1 MPGDAWSTIGAK
13 EELAQQQP
21 NMATAESNHGKQHR
35 LFLKMRKFTLML
47 ISALFAFAPVV
58 KAQSNVGE
66 LRLKVTDPSGSAV
79 KSSIELACEANQFRQ
94 TYTTDSSGTATA
106 RRLAFGL
113 YQIDIQQPGFAA
125 FHDVVEIRS
134 AIPEE
139 FRISLS
145 LASVNTSVTVK
156 DTETLVD
163 PHRTGSV
170 DRIGAETLE
179 NRPTALPGRSV
190 IDLVNAQP
198 GWLYEGNAVLHPR
211 GSEYHTQF
219 VVDGVPLT
227 DNRSP
232 SFGTEIEAD
241 DVESL
246 SIYTANIPAEYGRKL
261 GGVIELVTAKDP
273 RLGFHGKA
281 ALAGGSFA
289 TSSAYLLGQYARRKD
304 ALSFS
309 AEGAVTDRFLNPP
322 VIQNYTN
329 HATTGDFS
337 ARYECDFS
345 ESDRL
350 GLVVRHGLSRFEVPN
365 EQLQQAAGQREDRA
379 NLDSMGILSYQ
390 HIFTPNVLGDLRLM
404 VRDDSDTLTSNPFS
418 TPIIA
423 FQDRG
428 FREEYFKGTI
438 SAHHGRHEWKAGV
451 EADFTSIHERFSD
464 VITDPTQF
472 GPGTP
477 GSFAFAGDGRDL
489 EQSGFVQD
497 LIRLG
502 NWTASVGLRWDHYQL
517 LVNQNAVSPRLG
529 IARYVPAA
537 DLVLHASY
545 DRVFQTPA
553 FENILLSS
561 SPDVI
566 ALNPNVLRLPVKP
579 SLGNYYETGLT
590 KGFAGRVKLDAKYF
604 RRNAGNFADDDQL
617 LNTGVSFPIA
627 FRKSS
632 IYGAEGKIE
641 FPHLGNMSGFI
652 SYSYMVG
659 STYLPVTGGLFLG
672 DDAANALIRTTGR
685 FWDTQDQRNTART
698 RFRYVFTPRLWG
710 ALGAEY
716 GSGLPVAFQGTIDQ
730 ATAQYGVQIVDRV
743 NFARNRVKPSF
754 SLDGSLGTEIW
765 KHDALTVRVQAD
777 ATNLTN
783 RLNVIDFAGLFS
795 GNAVAPPR
803 SFAVRLETS
812 F

>member
-1 MPGDAWSTIGAK
+1 MRRILALLIIG
-13 EELAQQQP
+13 LP
-21 NMATAESNHGKQHR
+21 MS
-35 LFLKMRKFTLML
+35 F
-47 ISALFAFAPVV
+47 AL
-58 KAQSNVGE
+58 KAQSNSGE

-79 KSSIELACEANQFRQ
+79 RSSIELVCEANQFRQ
-94 TYTTDSSGTATA
+94 TYETDSSGAATA
-106 RRLAFGL
+106 KRLAFGV
-113 YQIDIQQPGFAA
+113 YVIGVEQPGFAPY
-125 FHDVVEIRS
+125 HNLVEIRS
-134 AIPEE
+134 AVPEE

-170 DRIGAETLE
+170 NRVGSETLE

-190 IDLVNAQP
+190 VDLVNSQP

-241 DVESL
+241 DVQSL

-261 GGVIELVTAKDP
+261 GGVIEVVTAKDP

-281 ALAGGSFA
+281 VVTGGSFA
-289 TSSAYLLGQYARRKD
+289 TENAYVLGEYAGQKD
-304 ALSFS
+304 AVSFS
-309 AEGAVTDRFLNPP
+309 VNGARTDRFLNPP
-322 VIQNYTN
+322 VVQNYSN
-329 HATTGDFS
+329 QATTGDFS
-337 ARYECDFS
+337 ARYERDFS

-350 GLVVRHGLSRFEVPN
+350 GLTVRHGLSRFEVPN
-365 EQLQQAAGQREDRA
+365 EQLQQAAGQRQDRA
-379 NLDSMGILSYQ
+379 NLETMGILSYQ
-390 HIFTPNVLGDLRLM
+390 HIFSPNALGDLRLM
-404 VRDDSDTLTSNPFS
+404 VRDDSDTLASNPLS

-423 FQDRG
+423 FQNRG
-428 FREEYFKGTI
+428 FREEYFKGSV

-451 EADFTSIHERFSD
+451 EADFTSIHESFRD
-464 VITDPTQF
+464 VITDSSQF

-477 GSFAFAGDGRDL
+477 PSFRFTGNGRDL

-497 LIRLG
+497 FIRLG
-502 NWTASVGLRWDHYQL
+502 KWTASAGLRWDHYQL

-529 IARYVPAA
+529 LARYVPAL

-561 SPDVI
+561 SADVV
-566 ALNPNVLRLPVKP
+566 ALNPNVLRLPVEP
-579 SLGNYYETGLT
+579 SRGNYYEAGMT
-590 KGFAGRVKLDAKYF
+590 KGFAGRVKLDVNYF
-604 RRNAGNFADDDQL
+604 RRSADTFADDDQL

-641 FPHLGNMSGFI
+641 VPHLGNLSGFV

-672 DDAANALIRTTGR
+672 DEAANALSKTVGR
-685 FWDTQDQRNTART
+685 LWDTQDQRSTART
-698 RFRYVFTPRLWG
+698 RFRYAFTSRLW
-710 ALGAEY
+710 AATGAEY
-716 GSGLPVAFQGTIDQ
+716 GSGLPVAFDGTKALAI
-730 ATAQYGVQIVDRV
+730 AQYGPQIVDRV
-743 NFARNRVKPSF
+743 NFERNRVKPSF
-754 SLDGSLGTEIW
+754 SLDASMGTEVW
-765 KHDALTVRVQAD
+765 KHDALQIRVQAD
-777 ATNLTN
+777 AANLTN

-803 SFAVRLETS
+803 SFAVRVETS

>member
-1 MPGDAWSTIGAK
+1 MAK
-13 EELAQQQP
+13 NPVLLIFGLLAF
-21 NMATAESNHGKQHR
+21 ATAVR
-35 LFLKMRKFTLML
+35 
-47 ISALFAFAPVV
+47 
-58 KAQSNVGE
+58 AQSNIGE
-66 LRLKVTDPSGSAV
+66 LRLKVTDPSGSGV

-94 TYTTDSSGTATA
+94 TYVTDSLGTTTA
-106 RRLAFGL
+106 RRLAFGV
-113 YQIDIQQPGFAA
+113 YEIDVEQPGFAT
-125 FHDVVEIRS
+125 FHDVVEVRT
-134 AIPEE
+134 AIPGE
-139 FRISLS
+139 FRIQLS
-145 LASVNTSVTVK
+145 LASVSTSVTVK

-163 PHRTGSV
+163 PHRTGSP
-170 DRIGAETLE
+170 DRIGSETLE

-211 GSEYHTQF
+211 GSEYQTQF

-232 SFGTEIEAD
+232 SFGTDIEAD
-241 DVESL
+241 DVQSL

-289 TSSAYLLGQYARRKD
+289 TSSAYLLGQYARRMD
-304 ALSFS
+304 AFSFS
-309 AEGAVTDRFLNPP
+309 VDSALTDRFLNPP
-322 VIQNYTN
+322 VVQNYTN

-337 ARYECDFS
+337 ARYERDFTDR
-345 ESDRL
+345 DRL
-350 GLVVRHGLSRFEVPN
+350 GLVVRHGISRFEVPN
-365 EQLQQAAGQREDRA
+365 EQLQQAADQRQDRA
-379 NLDSMGILSYQ
+379 NLETMGIASYQ
-390 HIFTPNVLGDLRLM
+390 HIFSPNVLGDLRLM
-404 VRDDSDTLTSNPFS
+404 VRDDSDSLTSNPFS

-428 FREEYFKGTI
+428 FREEYFKGSV
-438 SAHHGRHEWKAGV
+438 SAHHGRHEWKVGV
-451 EADFTSIHERFSD
+451 EADFTSLHERFSD
-464 VITDPTQF
+464 LITNATQF

-477 GSFAFAGDGRDL
+477 SRFNFNGTGRDL
-489 EQSGFVQD
+489 EQSAFAQD

-517 LVNQNAVSPRLG
+517 LVNQNGVSPRLG
-529 IARYVPAA
+529 IARYLPAA

-561 SPDVI
+561 SPVVT
-566 ALNPNVLRLPVKP
+566 ALNPNVLRLPVEP
-579 SLGNYYETGLT
+579 SRGNYYEAGLT
-590 KGFAGRVKLDAKYF
+590 KGFAGRVKVDAKYF

-627 FRKSS
+627 FRKSA

-641 FPHLGNMSGFI
+641 FPHLGNLSGFL

-672 DDAANALIRTTGR
+672 DDAANALSRTAGR

-698 RFRYVFTPRLWG
+698 RFRYVFTPRLWA

-730 ATAQYGVQIVDRV
+730 ATAQYGAQIVERV

-754 SLDGSLGTEIW
+754 SLDGSLGAEVW
-765 KHDALTVRVQAD
+765 KRDSLTVRIQAD
-777 ATNLTN
+777 TANLTN

-803 SFAVRLETS
+803 SFALRLDAS

>member
-1 MPGDAWSTIGAK
+1 
-13 EELAQQQP
+13 
-21 NMATAESNHGKQHR
+21 
-35 LFLKMRKFTLML
+35 MRKHLVFFL
-47 ISALFAFAPVV
+47 IGLLVLSSAV

-66 LRLKVTDPSGSAV
+66 LRLKVTDPSGSGV
-79 KSSIELACEANQFRQ
+79 KSSIELISEANQFRR
-94 TYTTDSSGTATA
+94 TYDTDSSGSTTA
-106 RRLAFGL
+106 RRLAFGV
-113 YQIDIQQPGFAA
+113 YQIDVQQQGFAA
-125 FHDVVEIRS
+125 FHDVIEIRS
-134 AIPEE
+134 AVPEE

-145 LASVNTSVTVK
+145 LASVKTSVTVK

-163 PHRTGSV
+163 PHRTGSAN
-170 DRIGAETLE
+170 RIGSETLE

-190 IDLVNAQP
+190 VDLVNSQP

-211 GSEYHTQF
+211 GSEYDTQF

-241 DVESL
+241 DVQSL

-261 GGVIELVTAKDP
+261 GGVIEVVTARDP

-281 ALAGGSFA
+281 ALTGGSFA
-289 TSSAYLLGQYARRKD
+289 TGSAYLLGEYARRKD

-309 AEGAVTDRFLNPP
+309 ANGTRTDRFLNPP
-322 VIQNYTN
+322 VVQNYSN
-329 HATTGDFS
+329 QATTGDFS
-337 ARYECDFS
+337 VRYERDFS

-350 GLVVRHGLSRFEVPN
+350 GLAMRHGVSRFEVPN
-365 EQLQQAAGQREDRA
+365 EQLQQAAGQRQDRA
-379 NLDSMGILSYQ
+379 NLETMGILSYQ
-390 HIFTPNVLGDLRLM
+390 HIFTPNLLGDLRLM
-404 VRDDSDTLTSNPFS
+404 VRDDSNTLNSNPFS

-428 FREEYFKGTI
+428 FREEYFKGSI
-438 SAHHGRHEWKAGV
+438 SAHHGRHEWKAGI
-451 EADFTSIHERFSD
+451 EADFTTIRESFRE

-477 GSFAFAGDGRDL
+477 ATFAFTGHGRDL

-497 LIRLG
+497 LIRKG
-502 NWTASVGLRWDHYQL
+502 NWTASAGLRWDHYQL

-561 SPDVI
+561 SPSIV

-579 SLGNYYETGLT
+579 SHGNYYEAGFT
-590 KGFAGRVKLDAKYF
+590 KGFAGRVKLDGNYF
-604 RRNAGNFADDDQL
+604 RRYADNFSDDDQL

-632 IYGAEGKIE
+632 IYGAEAKVEI
-641 FPHLGNMSGFI
+641 PHLGNLSGFV
-652 SYSYMVG
+652 SYSYMVS

-672 DDAANALIRTTGR
+672 DDAANALSNAAGR
-685 FWDTQDQRNTART
+685 FWGTQDQRNTLRT
-698 RFRYVFTPRLWG
+698 RFRYLLTPRLW
-710 ALGAEY
+710 AAMGAEY
-716 GSGLPVAFQGTIDQ
+716 GSGLPVAFEGTEQQ
-730 ATAQYGVQIVDRV
+730 ATAQYGARIVERV

-754 SLDGSLGTEIW
+754 SLDASVGAEVW
-765 KHDALTVRVQAD
+765 KHDTVQVRMQAD
-777 ATNLTN
+777 IANLTN

-803 SFAVRLETS
+803 SFAVRLQTS

>member
-1 MPGDAWSTIGAK
+1 VILGLVVFA
-13 EELAQQQP
+13 L
-21 NMATAESNHGKQHR
+21 
-35 LFLKMRKFTLML
+35 
-47 ISALFAFAPVV
+47 SAR
-58 KAQSNVGE
+58 AQSNVGQ
-66 LRLKVTDPSGSAV
+66 LRLKVTDPSGAAV
-79 KSSIELACEANQFRQ
+79 KSSIELICEANQFRQ
-94 TYTTDSSGTATA
+94 TYLTDNSGVTTA
-106 RRLAFGL
+106 RHLAFGV
-113 YQIDIQQPGFAA
+113 YEIHVQEQGFAA
-125 FHDVVEIRS
+125 FRQSVEIRS
-134 AIPEE
+134 AVPEE

-163 PHRTGSV
+163 PHRTGSM
-170 DRIGAETLE
+170 DRIGAETIE

-190 IDLVNAQP
+190 IDLVNAEP

-211 GSEYHTQF
+211 GSEYQTQF

-232 SFGTEIEAD
+232 SFGTDIEAD
-241 DVESL
+241 DVQSV

-261 GGVIELVTAKDP
+261 GGVIEVVTAKDP
-273 RLGFHGKA
+273 QLGFHGRA
-281 ALAGGSFA
+281 VLTGGSFA
-289 TSSAYLLGQYARRKD
+289 TGSAYLLGQYARQKD
-304 ALSFS
+304 AISVTVD
-309 AEGAVTDRFLNPP
+309 GARTDRFLNPP
-322 VIQNYTN
+322 VVQNYLN

-337 ARYECDFS
+337 VRYDRDFS

-350 GLVVRHGLSRFEVPN
+350 GLVVRHGVSRFEVPN
-365 EQLQQAAGQREDRA
+365 EQLQQAAGQRQDRA
-379 NLDSMGILSYQ
+379 NLETMGILSYQ
-390 HIFTPNVLGDLRLM
+390 HIFTPNVLGDVRFM
-404 VRDDSDTLTSNPFS
+404 VRDDSDTLSSNPVS

-423 FQDRG
+423 FSDRG
-428 FREEYFKGTI
+428 FREEYFKGSV
-438 SAHHGRHEWKAGV
+438 SAHHGRHEWKTGL
-451 EADFTSIHERFSD
+451 EADFASIRENFRD
-464 VITDPTQF
+464 VITNAAQF

-477 GSFAFAGDGRDL
+477 GSFRFAGTGRDL
-489 EQSGFVQD
+489 EQSGFLQD
-497 LIRLG
+497 FIRLG
-502 NWTASVGLRWDHYQL
+502 KWTASVGLRWDHYQL

-561 SPDVI
+561 STAVLS
-566 ALNPNVLRLPVKP
+566 LNPNVLRLPVQP
-579 SLGNYYETGLT
+579 SRGNYYEAGLT
-590 KGFAGRVKLDAKYF
+590 KGFLGRAKLDVNYF

-632 IYGAEGKIE
+632 IYGAEAKLE
-641 FPHLGNMSGFI
+641 APRLGNLSGFV

-672 DDAANALIRTTGR
+672 DDAANALSKTAGR

-698 RFRYVFTPRLWG
+698 RFRYLLTSRLWA

-716 GSGLPVAFQGTIDQ
+716 GSGLPVAFQGTEAQ
-730 ATAQYGVQIVDRV
+730 ATAQYGPRIVERV

-754 SLDGSLGTEIW
+754 SLDASLGAEMW
-765 KHDALTVRVQAD
+765 KRDSVQVRLQAD
-777 ATNLTN
+777 AASLTN
-783 RLNVIDFAGLFS
+783 RLNVINFAGLFS

>member
-1 MPGDAWSTIGAK
+1 MR
-13 EELAQQQP
+13 
-21 NMATAESNHGKQHR
+21 R
-35 LFLKMRKFTLML
+35 LLVLL
-47 ISALFAFAPVV
+47 IFALLVLVPAL

-66 LRLKVTDPSGSAV
+66 LRLKVTDPSGSGV
-79 KSSIELACEANQFRQ
+79 KSSIELVCDANQFQQ
-94 TYTTDSSGTATA
+94 TYVTDGSGVTAA
-106 RRLAFGL
+106 KRLAFGV
-113 YQIDIQQPGFAA
+113 YQIDVKQPGFAA
-125 FHDVVEIRS
+125 FHEVVEIRS
-134 AIPEE
+134 AVPEE
-139 FRISLS
+139 FQISLS

-163 PHRTGSV
+163 PHRIGSIN
-170 DRIGAETLE
+170 RIGSEALET
-179 NRPTALPGRSV
+179 RPTALPGRSV
-190 IDLVNAQP
+190 VDLVNSQP

-211 GSEYHTQF
+211 GSEYDTQF
-219 VVDGVPLT
+219 VIDGVPLT

-241 DVESL
+241 DVQSL

-261 GGVIELVTAKDP
+261 GGVIEVVTAKDP

-281 ALAGGSFA
+281 VLAGGSFA
-289 TSSAYLLGQYARRKD
+289 TGDAYLLGQYARRKD
-304 ALSFS
+304 ALSFTVNGS
-309 AEGAVTDRFLNPP
+309 RTDRFLNPP
-322 VIQNYTN
+322 VVQNFSN

-337 ARYECDFS
+337 MRYERDFS

-365 EQLQQAAGQREDRA
+365 EQLQQAAGQRQDRA
-379 NLDSMGILSYQ
+379 NLETMGILSYQ

-428 FREEYFKGTI
+428 FREEYFKGSV

-451 EADFTSIHERFSD
+451 EADFTAIRETFRD
-464 VITDPTQF
+464 LITDAAQF
-472 GPGTP
+472 APGTP
-477 GSFAFAGDGRDL
+477 GSFRFADNGRDL

-497 LIRLG
+497 FIRLG
-502 NWTASVGLRWDHYQL
+502 KWTASAGLRWDHYQL

-529 IARYVPAA
+529 LARYVPAA

-561 SPDVI
+561 SAAVLS
-566 ALNPNVLRLPVKP
+566 LNPNVLRLPVEP
-579 SLGNYYETGLT
+579 SRGNYYEAGFT
-590 KGFAGRVKLDAKYF
+590 KGVAGRAKLDVNYF
-604 RRNAGNFADDDQL
+604 RRNVGNFADDDQL

-627 FRKSS
+627 FRKSA
-632 IYGAEGKIE
+632 IYGAEAKVEI
-641 FPHLGNMSGFI
+641 PHLGNLSGFV

-672 DDAANALIRTTGR
+672 DNAANALSKTAGR

-698 RFRYVFTPRLWG
+698 RFRYLFTPRLW
-710 ALGAEY
+710 AAIGAEY
-716 GSGLPVAFQGTIDQ
+716 GSGLPVAFEGTEAQ
-730 ATAQYGVQIVDRV
+730 ATAQYGPRIVERV

-754 SLDGSLGTEIW
+754 SLDASLGAEVW
-765 KHDALTVRVQAD
+765 KRDRVQVRLQAD
-777 ATNLTN
+777 GANLTN

>member
-1 MPGDAWSTIGAK
+1 MR
-13 EELAQQQP
+13 
-21 NMATAESNHGKQHR
+21 R
-35 LFLKMRKFTLML
+35 LPVFLIFSLPIL
-47 ISALFAFAPVV
+47 GFAAFAV

-66 LRLKVTDPSGSAV
+66 LRLKVTDPSGSGV
-79 KSSIELACEANQFRQ
+79 KSSIVLVCEANQFRQ
-94 TYTTDSSGTATA
+94 TYVTDNSGIATA
-106 RRLAFGL
+106 RRLPFGV
-113 YQIDIQQPGFAA
+113 YQIDVQQPGFAA
-125 FHDVVEIRS
+125 FHEGVEIRS
-134 AIPEE
+134 SVPEE

-170 DRIGAETLE
+170 YRIGSETLE
-179 NRPTALPGRSV
+179 TRPTALPGRSV
-190 IDLVNAQP
+190 VDLVNAQP

-241 DVESL
+241 DVQSL

-261 GGVIELVTAKDP
+261 GGVIEVVTAKDP

-281 ALAGGSFA
+281 VLAGGSFA
-289 TSSAYLLGQYARRKD
+289 TGSAYLLGQYARRKD
-304 ALSFS
+304 ALSFTVD
-309 AEGAVTDRFLNPP
+309 GARTDRFLNPP
-322 VIQNYTN
+322 VVQNYSN

-337 ARYECDFS
+337 MRYERDFS

-350 GLVVRHGLSRFEVPN
+350 ALVVRHGLSRFEVPN
-365 EQLQQAAGQREDRA
+365 EQLQQAAGQRQDRA
-379 NLDSMGILSYQ
+379 NMETMGILSYR

-404 VRDDSDTLTSNPFS
+404 VRDDSDTLASNPFS

-428 FREEYFKGTI
+428 FREEYFKGSV

-451 EADFTSIHERFSD
+451 EADFTSLHESFRD
-464 VITDPTQF
+464 VITDASQF

-477 GSFAFAGDGRDL
+477 GSFQFAGNGRDL

-497 LIRLG
+497 FIRLG
-502 NWTASVGLRWDHYQL
+502 KWTASAGLRWDHYQL

-529 IARYVPAA
+529 LARYVPAA

-561 SPDVI
+561 SPVVV
-566 ALNPNVLRLPVKP
+566 ALNPNVLRLPVQP
-579 SLGNYYETGLT
+579 SRGNYYEAGLT
-590 KGFAGRVKLDAKYF
+590 KGFAGRVKLDVNYF

-632 IYGAEGKIE
+632 IYGAEAKVEI
-641 FPHLGNMSGFI
+641 PHLGNLSGFV

-672 DDAANALIRTTGR
+672 DEAASALSQAGGR

-698 RFRYVFTPRLWG
+698 RFRYLLTPRLWAAIG
-710 ALGAEY
+710 GEY
-716 GSGLPVAFQGTIDQ
+716 GSGLPVAFQGSEQQ
-730 ATAQYGVQIVDRV
+730 ATAQYGAQIVERV
-743 NFARNRVKPSF
+743 NFLRNRVRPSF
-754 SLDGSLGTEIW
+754 SLDASVGAEVW
-765 KHDALTVRVQAD
+765 KHDTVQVRLQAD
-777 ATNLTN
+777 AANLNN

-803 SFAVRLETS
+803 SFSIRLETS

>member
-1 MPGDAWSTIGAK
+1 MRRTLALLIIG
-13 EELAQQQP
+13 LAILP
-21 NMATAESNHGKQHR
+21 
-35 LFLKMRKFTLML
+35 F
-47 ISALFAFAPVV
+47 AL
-58 KAQSNVGE
+58 KAQSNSGE
-66 LRLKVTDPSGSAV
+66 LRIKVIDPSGSAV
-79 KSSIELACEANQFRQ
+79 KSSIELVCEANQFRQ
-94 TYTTDSSGTATA
+94 TYVTDSSGAATA
-106 RRLAFGL
+106 KRLAFGV
-113 YQIDIQQPGFAA
+113 YEIGVQQPGFAPY
-125 FHDVVEIRS
+125 HDLVEIRS
-134 AIPEE
+134 AVPEE
-139 FRISLS
+139 IRISLS

-170 DRIGAETLE
+170 NRIGSETLE

-190 IDLVNAQP
+190 VDLVNSQP

-211 GSEYHTQF
+211 GSEYPTQF

-241 DVESL
+241 DVQSL

-261 GGVIELVTAKDP
+261 GGVIEVVTAKDP

-281 ALAGGSFA
+281 VLTGGSFA
-289 TSSAYLLGQYARRKD
+289 TGSAYVLGEYARRKD
-304 ALSFS
+304 AVSFS
-309 AEGAVTDRFLNPP
+309 VDGARTDRFLNPP
-322 VIQNYTN
+322 VVQNYSN
-329 HATTGDFS
+329 QATTGDFS
-337 ARYECDFS
+337 ARYERDFS

-350 GLVVRHGLSRFEVPN
+350 GLTVRHGLSRFEVPN
-365 EQLQQAAGQREDRA
+365 EQLQQASGQRQDRV
-379 NLDSMGILSYQ
+379 NLETMGILSYQ
-390 HIFTPNVLGDLRLM
+390 HIFSPNVLGDLRLM
-404 VRDDSDTLTSNPFS
+404 VRDDSDTLASNAFS

-428 FREEYFKGTI
+428 FREEYFKGSV

-451 EADFTSIHERFSD
+451 EADFTSIRESFRD
-464 VITDPTQF
+464 VVTDPTQF

-477 GSFAFAGDGRDL
+477 ATFAFAGHGRDL

-502 NWTASVGLRWDHYQL
+502 NWTASAGLRWDHYQL

-561 SPDVI
+561 SAAVLS
-566 ALNPNVLRLPVKP
+566 LNPNVLRLSVKP
-579 SLGNYYETGLT
+579 SLGNYYEVGAT
-590 KGFAGRVKLDAKYF
+590 KGFFGQVKLDVNYF
-604 RRNAGNFADDDQL
+604 RRYSNNVADDDQL

-627 FRKSS
+627 FRKSVV
-632 IYGAEGKIE
+632 YGAEGKLEI
-641 FPHLGNMSGFI
+641 PRIGKLNGFV

-672 DDAANALIRTTGR
+672 DAAASALSRTTGR
-685 FWDTQDQRNTART
+685 FWDTQDQRNTVRT
-698 RFRYVFTPRLWG
+698 RFRC
-710 ALGAEY
+710 ALASRMWVAFGGEY
-716 GSGLPVAFQGTIDQ
+716 GSGLPVAFEGTQ
-730 ATAQYGVQIVDRV
+730 QTATLQYGARIVEQV
-743 NFARNRVKPSF
+743 NFSRNRVKPSC
-754 SLDGSLGTEIW
+754 SLDASAGVGVW
-765 KHDALTVRVQAD
+765 KHDNVDMRVQAD
-777 ATNLTN
+777 VQNLTN

-803 SFAVRLETS
+803 SVAIRFETA

>member
-1 MPGDAWSTIGAK
+1 MRRA
-13 EELAQQQP
+13 LA
-21 NMATAESNHGKQHR
+21 
-35 LFLKMRKFTLML
+35 LL
-47 ISALFAFAPVV
+47 IISLPMSFAL
-58 KAQSNVGE
+58 KAQSNSGE

-79 KSSIELACEANQFRQ
+79 RSSIELVCEANQFRR
-94 TYTTDSSGTATA
+94 TYETDSSGATTAK
-106 RRLAFGL
+106 RLAFGV
-113 YQIDIQQPGFAA
+113 YDIGVEQPGFAPY
-125 FHDVVEIRS
+125 HNLVEIRS
-134 AIPEE
+134 AVPEE

-145 LASVNTSVTVK
+145 LAAVNTSVTVK

-170 DRIGAETLE
+170 NRVGAETLE

-190 IDLVNAQP
+190 VDLVNSQP

-241 DVESL
+241 DVQSL

-261 GGVIELVTAKDP
+261 GGVIEVVTAKDP

-281 ALAGGSFA
+281 VLAGGSFA
-289 TSSAYLLGQYARRKD
+289 TGSAYLLGQYARRKD
-304 ALSFS
+304 ALSFTVD
-309 AEGAVTDRFLNPP
+309 GAQTDRFLNSP
-322 VIQNYTN
+322 VVQNYSN
-329 HATTGDFS
+329 QATTGDFS
-337 ARYECDFS
+337 MRYERDFS

-365 EQLQQAAGQREDRA
+365 EQLQQAAGQRQDRA
-379 NLDSMGILSYQ
+379 I
-390 HIFTPNVLGDLRLM
+390 
-404 VRDDSDTLTSNPFS
+404 
-418 TPIIA
+418 
-423 FQDRG
+423 
-428 FREEYFKGTI
+428 REEYFKGSV
-438 SAHHGRHEWKAGV
+438 SAHHGKHEWKAGV
-451 EADFTSIHERFSD
+451 EADFTAIHESFRD
-464 VITDPTQF
+464 VITDASQF

-477 GSFAFAGDGRDL
+477 GSFRFAGNGRDL

-497 LIRLG
+497 FIRLG
-502 NWTASVGLRWDHYQL
+502 KWTASAGLRWDHYQL

-529 IARYVPAA
+529 IARYVPAL

-561 SPDVI
+561 SAEVI
-566 ALNPNVLRLPVKP
+566 ALNSNVLRLPVKP
-579 SLGNYYETGLT
+579 SLGNYYEAGMT
-590 KGFAGRVKLDAKYF
+590 KGFAGRVKLDVNYF
-604 RRNAGNFADDDQL
+604 RRSADNFADDDQL

-641 FPHLGNMSGFI
+641 IPHLGNLSGFV

-672 DDAANALIRTTGR
+672 DEAANALGKAVGR

-698 RFRYVFTPRLWG
+698 RFRYAFTSRLW
-710 ALGAEY
+710 AAIGAEY
-716 GSGLPVAFQGTIDQ
+716 GSGLPVAFDGTRSLAI
-730 ATAQYGVQIVDRV
+730 AQYGPQIVERV
-743 NFARNRVKPSF
+743 NFTRNRVKLSF
-754 SLDGSLGTEIW
+754 SLDTSVGAAVW
-765 KHDALTVRVQAD
+765 KHDAVQVRLQAD
-777 ATNLTN
+777 AANLTN

-803 SFAVRLETS
+803 SFAVRVETS

>member
-1 MPGDAWSTIGAK
+1 
-13 EELAQQQP
+13 
-21 NMATAESNHGKQHR
+21 
-35 LFLKMRKFTLML
+35 MRKYPVFFL
-47 ISALFAFAPVV
+47 ICGLFALAPAV

-66 LRLKVTDPSGSAV
+66 LRLRVTDPSGSGV
-79 KSSIELACEANQFRQ
+79 KSSIELVCEANQFHQ
-94 TYTTDSSGTATA
+94 TYTTDSSGSVTAKQ
-106 RRLAFGL
+106 LPFGV
-113 YQIDIQQPGFAA
+113 YEVGVQQPGFAA
-125 FHDVVEIRS
+125 FHDTVEIRS
-134 AIPEE
+134 AAPGE

-179 NRPTALPGRSV
+179 NRPSALPGRSL
-190 IDLVNAQP
+190 IDLVNSQP

-241 DVESL
+241 DVQSL

-261 GGVIELVTAKDP
+261 GGVIEVVTARDP

-281 ALAGGSFA
+281 VLAGGSFD
-289 TSSAYLLGQYARRKD
+289 TGSAYLQGQYARQKD

-309 AEGAVTDRFLNPP
+309 ADGARTDRFLNPP
-322 VIQNYTN
+322 VVQNYSN

-337 ARYECDFS
+337 ARYERDFT

-350 GLVVRHGLSRFEVPN
+350 GLLVRHGLSRFEVPN
-365 EQLQQAAGQREDRA
+365 EKLQQAAGQRQDRE
-379 NLDSMGILSYQ
+379 NLETMGILSYQ
-390 HIFTPNVLGDLRLM
+390 HIFTPNVLGDVRLM
-404 VRDDSDTLTSNPFS
+404 VRDDSDTLASNPFS

-428 FREEYFKGTI
+428 FREEYVKGTV

-451 EADFTSIHERFSD
+451 EADFTSIHEMFRD
-464 VITDPTQF
+464 VITDAAQF

-477 GSFAFAGDGRDL
+477 PSFRFGGDGRDL

-502 NWTASVGLRWDHYQL
+502 NWTASAGLRWDHYQL

-529 IARYVPAA
+529 VARYLSRA

-561 SPDVI
+561 STQVTT
-566 ALNPNVLRLPVKP
+566 LNPNVLRLPVQP
-579 SLGNYYETGLT
+579 SRGNYYEAGLT

-641 FPHLGNMSGFI
+641 IPHLGNFNGFI

-672 DDAANALIRTTGR
+672 DDAANALSRTAGR
-685 FWDTQDQRNTART
+685 FWDTQDQRHTART
-698 RFRYVFTPRLWG
+698 RFRYLFTPRLWG
-710 ALGAEY
+710 AVGAEY
-716 GSGLPVAFQGTIDQ
+716 GSGLPVAFQGTLAQ

-743 NFARNRVKPSF
+743 NFVRNRVKPSF
-754 SLDGSLGTEIW
+754 SLDASLGSELW
-765 KHDALTVRVQAD
+765 KHDSLSMRIQAD
-777 ATNLTN
+777 AANLNN

-803 SFAVRLETS
+803 SFALRLETT